1 MYFLYNTVIAIVDQQ
16 ARKAGMKRSN
26 IRKTIAAV
34 RNRFRRQN
42 WRNPAREA
50 PDDSRL
56 PACELARYT
65 SIAGSGDRTS
75 STIDIEIG
83 IK

>member
-1 MYFLYNTVIAIVDQQ
+1 MYLLNNTVIAIVGQQ

-26 IRKTIAAV
+26 IRETIAAV

-50 PDDSRL
+50 PDDNRL
-56 PACELARYT
+56 PACKLARYT
-65 SIAGSGDRTS
+65 SIAGSGDRAL
-75 STIDIEIG
+75 STIDINIG